1 LQPGDDALPLAITA
15 NDTTAELD
23 GVAGI
28 AVDVMEALGAPG
40 AGLLIAAE
48 NLFPPIPSEVI
59 LPLAGFTAS
68 QGGFSVWSALFF
80 TTMGSVVGAVILY
93 YIGEFFGLERIHAI
107 AERLPLIHASDI
119 DKTVA
124 WFNDH
129 GTKAVFF
136 GRMLPVF
143 RSLISIP
150 AGLHGMRLPKFVL
163 LTTAGSLIWNTIFVM
178 AGFWL
183 GERWHRV
190 EPYADTL
197 QKIVIA
203 AVVILAAAFVAWRL
217 RKPLPAA

>member
-1 LQPGDDALPLAITA
+1 LKLALAATE
-15 NDTTAELD
+15 TSEELD
-23 GVAGI
+23 GIAGI
-28 AVDVMEALGAPG
+28 AVDIMDALGAPG

-68 QGGFSVWSALFF
+68 QGSFSVWEALFF
-80 TTMGSVVGAVILY
+80 TTVGSVIGAVILY
-93 YIGEFFGLERIHAI
+93 YVGKVFGVERIKAI
-107 AERLPLIHASDI
+107 AERMPLVHASDV
-119 DKTVA
+119 DKTVV
-124 WFNDH
+124 WFENH
-129 GTKAVFF
+129 GSKAVFF

-150 AGLHGMRLPKFVL
+150 AGLSGMRLPRFLV
-163 LTTAGSLIWNTIFVM
+163 LTTLGSLVWNAIFVM
-178 AGFWL
+178 SGYWL

-203 AVVILAAAFVAWRL
+203 VVVVLAALFVVHRMRKPTAAVVA
-217 RKPLPAA
+217 